1 VQDPQGPGST
11 AVGCRASLAAPQ
23 LPDRGPE
30 IGLQRLAARFGF
42 PSFQPEMTDLQR
54 QVLDLFDIPTSAYTA
69 S

>member
-1 VQDPQGPGST
+1 MS
-11 AVGCRASLAAPQ
+11 AH
-23 LPDRGPE
+23 
-30 IGLQRLAARFGF
+30 IGF